1 MGGEISLKS
10 ALGEGSA
17 FKVRLLLTEV
27 THPRAKPDTSRQ
39 IVGYRGPR
47 RTIIV
52 ADDDPAHCAI
62 MSELLG
68 RIGLVVIVAETGPQC
83 LNLARDSQPDL
94 VLLDVSMPGMHGW
107 DVAQELRSSVSP
119 DSRIVMLSGNAHE
132 IDTHRDSAKH
142 HDAEHIKPF
151 VADSLLQTLGE
162 LLGLEWILVNES
174 LMNSDAVA
182 AAASAQRTT
191 EILPS
196 LRELDDLRRLGEIG
210 YVRGI
215 RQKLSDLASRSD
227 DYAWLVAKLEPMSRN
242 LDFQAFI
249 AVLSDLIKRAERR

>member
-1 MGGEISLKS
+1 M
-10 ALGEGSA
+10 
-17 FKVRLLLTEV
+17 V
-27 THPRAKPDTSRQ
+27 
-39 IVGYRGPR
+39 
-47 RTIIV
+47 
-52 ADDDPAHCAI
+52 
-62 MSELLG
+62 ELLG

-94 VLLDVSMPGMHGW
+94 VLLDVSMPGMNGW
-107 DVAQELRSSVSP
+107 EVAQELRNSVSP
-119 DSRIVMLSGNAHE
+119 SSRIVMLSGNAHE

-151 VADSLLQTLGE
+151 IADSLLQTLGE
-162 LLGLEWILVNES
+162 LLDLEWILLNES

-182 AAASAQRTT
+182 AAAGEQRTT

-215 RQKLSDLASRSD
+215 RQKLSDLTTQSD
-227 DYAWLVAKLEPMSRN
+227 DFAWLVAKLEPMSRN
-242 LDFQAFI
+242 LDLQRYI

>member
-1 MGGEISLKS
+1 M
-10 ALGEGSA
+10 
-17 FKVRLLLTEV
+17 V
-27 THPRAKPDTSRQ
+27 
-39 IVGYRGPR
+39 
-47 RTIIV
+47 
-52 ADDDPAHCAI
+52 
-62 MSELLG
+62 ELLG

-94 VLLDVSMPGMHGW
+94 VLLDVSMPGMNGW
-107 DVAQELRSSVSP
+107 GVAQELRSSVSP
-119 DSRIVMLSGNAHE
+119 ASRIVMLSGNAHE
-132 IDTHRDSAKH
+132 IDMHRESAKH

-162 LLGLEWILVNES
+162 LLGLEWILANDEILAS
-174 LMNSDAVA
+174 SNTVA
-182 AAASAQRTT
+182 AAAGEQKKT

-215 RQKLSDLASRSD
+215 RQKLSDLASQSD

-242 LDFQAFI
+242 LDFQRYI
-249 AVLSDLIKRAERR
+249 EVLSDIIKQAEKR

>member
-1 MGGEISLKS
+1 M
-10 ALGEGSA
+10 
-17 FKVRLLLTEV
+17 V
-27 THPRAKPDTSRQ
+27 
-39 IVGYRGPR
+39 
-47 RTIIV
+47 
-52 ADDDPAHCAI
+52 
-62 MSELLG
+62 ELLG

-94 VLLDVSMPGMHGW
+94 VLLDVSMPGMNGW
-107 DVAQELRSSVSP
+107 EVAQELRNSVSP
-119 DSRIVMLSGNAHE
+119 SSRIVMLSGNAHE

-151 VADSLLQTLGE
+151 IADSLLQTLGE
-162 LLGLEWILVNES
+162 LLGLEWILAKEEITV
-174 LMNSDAVA
+174 NSDAVA
-182 AAASAQRTT
+182 AAAGDRSTTT

-215 RQKLSDLASRSD
+215 RQKLSDLASQSD

-242 LDFQAFI
+242 LDFQRYI
-249 AVLSDLIKRAERR
+249 EVLSDLIERAGGR